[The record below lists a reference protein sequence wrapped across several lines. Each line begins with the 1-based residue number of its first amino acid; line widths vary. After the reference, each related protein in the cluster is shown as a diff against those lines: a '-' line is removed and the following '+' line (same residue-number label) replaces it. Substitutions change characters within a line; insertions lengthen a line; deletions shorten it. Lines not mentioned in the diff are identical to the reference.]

1 MAELDLS
8 QDGARLTAALVD
20 IASVSGDERE
30 IADAVEAA
38 LRPIAHLDVVRI
50 GDSVVARTRLGRA
63 ERVVV
68 AGHLD
73 TVPIADN
80 YPSRL
85 ENGVLHGI
93 GTADMKGG
101 VAVGLRLAATVPAP
115 VRDVTYVFYECEE
128 VEAERNGL
136 KRITD
141 ERPELLAADFAVLME
156 PTSATVE
163 GGCQGT
169 MRVDVATTGVRAHAA
184 RGWMGANAIHAAAP
198 VLARLVAY
206 EPREPDVEGLRY
218 RESVNAIGIAGGVA
232 GNVIPDR
239 CVVTVNHRFAPD
251 HDEAAAFRF
260 LEDFFAG
267 FELTLMDS
275 APGAR
280 PGLDL
285 PAAASFVAAI
295 GGQPGPKFGW
305 TDVARFAQLGIAAVN
320 YGPGNPNVAH
330 ARHEH
335 VAVAEIG
342 ECETK
347 MRAWLTAAPRPE

>member
-1 MAELDLS
+1 MATLDLDLDAA
-8 QDGARLTAALVD
+8 QLTAALVD
-20 IASVSGDERE
+20 IESVSGNERE

-38 LRPIAHLDVVRI
+38 LRPCAHLEVIRI
-50 GDSVVARTRLGRA
+50 GESVVARTMLGRSQ
-63 ERVVV
+63 RVVV

-80 YPSRL
+80 FPSRL
-85 ENGVLHGI
+85 EDGVLHGI

-101 VAVGLRLAATVPAP
+101 VAVGLRLAAHVPAP
-115 VRDVTYVFYECEE
+115 RLDVTYVFYEGEE

-136 KRITD
+136 KLISD
-141 ERPELLAADFAVLME
+141 VRPELLAADFAVLME

-169 MRVDVATTGVRAHAA
+169 MRVEVATTGVRAHAA
-184 RGWMGANAIHAAAP
+184 RGWMGSNAIHTAAQ
-198 VLARLVAY
+198 VLERLVAY
-206 EPREPDVEGLRY
+206 VPREPLVDGLRF
-218 RESVNAIGIAGGVA
+218 RESVNAVGITGGVA

-239 CVVTVNHRFAPD
+239 CVITVNHRFAPD
-251 HDEAAAFRF
+251 RDEQAAYAY
-260 LEDFFAG
+260 LQEFFAG

-285 PAAASFVAAI
+285 PAAASFVAAV
-295 GGQPGPKFGW
+295 GGDPGPKFGW
-305 TDVARFAQLGIAAVN
+305 TDVARFAELGIPAVN
-320 YGPGNPNVAH
+320 FGPGNPNVAH

-335 VAVAEIG
+335 VAIAEIQQ
-342 ECETK
+342 CEDQ
-347 MRAWLTAAPRPE
+347 MRAWLRPE

>member
-1 MAELDLS
+1 VAHLDLS
-8 QDGARLTAALVD
+8 KDAATLTAVLVD
-20 IASVSGDERE
+20 IASVSGDEQE

-38 LRPIAHLDVVRI
+38 LRPYEHLEVIRI
-50 GDSVVARTRLGRA
+50 GHSVVARTHLGRG
-63 ERVVV
+63 ERVVI

-80 YPSRL
+80 FPSKL
-85 ENGVLHGI
+85 DDGVLYGI

-101 VAVGLRLAATVPAP
+101 VAVGLRLAATVPVA

-136 KRITD
+136 KLITD
-141 ERPELLAADFAVLME
+141 ERPDLLVADFAVLME
-156 PTSATVE
+156 PTSANLE

-169 MRVDVATTGVRAHAA
+169 MRVEVATSGVRAHAA
-184 RGWMGANAIHAAAP
+184 RGWMGSNAIHAAAGI
-198 VLARLVAY
+198 LDRLVAY
-206 EPREPDVEGLRY
+206 EPREPVVDGLRF
-218 RESVNAIGIAGGVA
+218 RESLNAVGIEGGVA

-251 HDEAAAFRF
+251 RDERAAYANLR
-260 LEDFFAG
+260 EFFDG
-267 FELTLMDS
+267 YETTLMDS

-285 PAAASFVAAI
+285 PAAASFVAAV
-295 GGQPGPKFGW
+295 GGEPGPKFGW
-305 TDVARFAQLGIAAVN
+305 TDVARFAELGIAAVN

-335 VAVAEIG
+335 VAVAEIQQ
-342 ECETK
+342 CEDK
-347 MRAWLTAAPRPE
+347 MRDWLTAG

>member
-1 MAELDLS
+1 VAHLDLS
-8 QDGARLTAALVD
+8 QDAATLTAALVD
-20 IASVSGDERE
+20 IGSVSGNERE

-38 LRPIAHLDVVRI
+38 LRPYAHLEVTRI
-50 GDSVVARTRLGRA
+50 GESVVARTQLGRPD
-63 ERVVV
+63 RVVV

-80 YPSRL
+80 FPSRL
-85 ENGVLHGI
+85 EDGVLHGI

-101 VAVGLRLAATVPAP
+101 VAVGLRLAATVPEP

-136 KRITD
+136 KLITD
-141 ERPELLAADFAVLME
+141 ARPELLAADFAVLME
-156 PTSATVE
+156 PTSATLE

-169 MRVDVATTGVRAHAA
+169 MRIEVATSGVRAHAA
-184 RGWMGANAIHAAAP
+184 RGWMGANAIHAAAA

-206 EPREPDVEGLRY
+206 EPRQPVVDGLRF
-218 RESVNAIGIAGGVA
+218 RESVNAVGISGGVA

-251 HDEAAAFRF
+251 RDEKAAYEF
-260 LEDFFAG
+260 LQEFFEG
-267 FELTLMDS
+267 FEVTLMDS

-285 PAAASFVAAI
+285 PAAESFVAVV
-295 GGQPGPKFGW
+295 GGTPGPKFGW
-305 TDVARFAQLGIAAVN
+305 TDVARFAEIGIAAVN

-335 VAVAEIG
+335 VAVAEIAQ
-342 ECETK
+342 CEAT
-347 MRAWLTAAPRPE
+347 MHAWLTTPTS

>member
-1 MAELDLS
+1 M
-8 QDGARLTAALVD
+8 
-20 IASVSGDERE
+20 SGNERV

-38 LRPIAHLDVVRI
+38 LRPYPHLEVRRI
-50 GDSVVARTRLGRA
+50 GHSLVARTRLGRA

-80 YPSRL
+80 FPSRL
-85 ENGVLHGI
+85 EDGVLHGI

-101 VAVGLRLAATVPAP
+101 VAVGLRLAATVPEP
-115 VRDVTYVFYECEE
+115 VIDVTYVFYECEE

-136 KRITD
+136 KLITD
-141 ERPELLAADFAVLME
+141 EDPDLLAADFAVLME

-169 MRVDVATTGVRAHAA
+169 MRVEVATSGVRAHAA
-184 RGWMGANAIHAAAP
+184 RGWMGSNAIHTAAP
-198 VLARLVAY
+198 ILDRLVAY
-206 EPREPDVEGLRY
+206 EPREPVVDGLRF
-218 RESVNAIGIAGGVA
+218 RESLNAVGIIGGVA

-239 CVVTVNHRFAPD
+239 CVITVNHRFAPD
-251 HDEAAAFRF
+251 RDEKAAYEF
-260 LEDFFAG
+260 LQEFFAG

-285 PAAASFVAAI
+285 PAAAAFVAAV
-295 GGQPGPKFGW
+295 GGAPGPKFGW
-305 TDVARFAQLGIAAVN
+305 TDVARFAELGIAAVN
-320 YGPGNPNVAH
+320 FGPGNPNVAH

-335 VAVAEIG
+335 VAVAEILQ
-342 ECETK
+342 CEAK
-347 MRAWLTAAPRPE
+347 MRAWLTA

>member
-1 MAELDLS
+1 MAHLDLS
-8 QDGARLTAALVD
+8 QDAARLTAALVD
-20 IASVSGDERE
+20 IESVSGDERE

-38 LRPIAHLDVVRI
+38 LRPFDHLEVVRI
-50 GDSVVARTRLGRA
+50 GESVIARTRLGRRD
-63 ERVVV
+63 RVVV

-80 YPSRL
+80 FPSRL
-85 ENGVLHGI
+85 EDGVLYGI

-101 VAVGLRLAATVPAP
+101 VAVGLRLAAYVPEP
-115 VRDVTYVFYECEE
+115 TLDVTYVFYECEE

-136 KRITD
+136 KLITD

-156 PTSATVE
+156 PTSAEVE

-169 MRVDVATTGVRAHAA
+169 MRVEVATTGVRAHAA

-198 VLARLVAY
+198 ILDRLVAY
-206 EPREPDVEGLRY
+206 EPRQPDVDGLRF
-218 RESVNAIGIAGGVA
+218 RESLNAVGIIGGVA

-251 HDEAAAFRF
+251 RDEGAAYEF
-260 LEDFFAG
+260 LKDFFAG
-267 FELTLMDS
+267 FEVTLMDS

-285 PAAASFVAAI
+285 PAAASFVAAV
-295 GGQPGPKFGW
+295 GGEPGPKLGW
-305 TDVARFAQLGIAAVN
+305 TDVARFAELGIAAVN
-320 YGPGNPNVAH
+320 FGPGNPNVAH

-335 VAVAEIG
+335 VAVTEIQQ
-342 ECETK
+342 CEDK
-347 MRAWLTAAPRPE
+347 MRAWLTGIIRVS

>member
-1 MAELDLS
+1 VAHLDLS
-8 QDGARLTAALVD
+8 QDAARLTAALVD
-20 IASVSGDERE
+20 IESVSGAEAE

-38 LRPIAHLDVVRI
+38 LRPYDHLEVVRI
-50 GDSVVARTRLGRA
+50 GHSVVARTRLGHA
-63 ERVVV
+63 ERVVI

-73 TVPIADN
+73 TVPVAGN
-80 YPSRL
+80 FPSRL
-85 ENGVLHGI
+85 KDGVLHGI

-136 KRITD
+136 KLITD
-141 ERPELLAADFAVLME
+141 AQPDLLVADFAVLME

-169 MRVDVATTGVRAHAA
+169 MRIEVATNGVRAHAA
-184 RGWMGANAIHAAAP
+184 RGWMGSNAIHAAAP
-198 VLARLVAY
+198 VLGRLVAY
-206 EPREPDVEGLRY
+206 EPREPDVDGLRF
-218 RESVNAIGIAGGVA
+218 RESLNAVGITGGVA

-251 HDEAAAFRF
+251 RDEAAAYAF
-260 LEDFFAG
+260 LQEFFAG
-267 FELTLMDS
+267 FEIALMDS

-285 PAAASFVAAI
+285 PAAVSFVTAV
-295 GGQPGPKFGW
+295 GGEPGPKFGW
-305 TDVARFAQLGIAAVN
+305 TDVARFAELGIAAVN

-335 VAVAEIG
+335 VAVAEIQR
-342 ECETK
+342 CEDT
-347 MRAWLTAAPRPE
+347 MRTWLTPTE

>member
-1 MAELDLS
+1 MVHLDLS
-8 QDGARLTAALVD
+8 QDGPSLTAALVD
-20 IASVSGDERE
+20 IESVSGNERE

-38 LRPIAHLDVVRI
+38 LGPYEHLEVTRI
-50 GDSVVARTRLGRA
+50 GESVVARTRLGHP
-63 ERVVV
+63 ERVVI

-73 TVPIADN
+73 TVPVADN
-80 YPSRL
+80 FPSRL
-85 ENGVLHGI
+85 EDGVLHGI

-101 VAVGLRLAATVPAP
+101 VAVGLRLAATVVEP

-136 KRITD
+136 KLITD
-141 ERPELLAADFAVLME
+141 QQPDLLAADFAVLME
-156 PTSATVE
+156 PTSATIE

-169 MRVDVATTGVRAHAA
+169 MRVEVATSGVRAHAA

-206 EPREPDVEGLRY
+206 EPREPDVDGLRF
-218 RESVNAIGIAGGVA
+218 RESLNAVGISGGVA
-232 GNVIPDR
+232 GNVIPDA
-239 CVVTVNHRFAPD
+239 CVITINHRFAPD
-251 HDEAAAFRF
+251 RDEAAAFAY
-260 LEDFFAG
+260 LEEFFAG
-267 FELTLMDS
+267 FDLTLMDS

-295 GGQPGPKFGW
+295 GGEPGPKFGW
-305 TDVARFAQLGIAAVN
+305 TDVARFAELGIAAVN
-320 YGPGNPNVAH
+320 FGPGNPNVAH

-335 VAVAEIG
+335 VAVEEIFR
-342 ECETK
+342 CETE
-347 MRAWLTAAPRPE
+347 MRTWLSPAE